1 MVVLLT
7 RHPIYLILM
16 GYAGYSMEE
25 EYLSRCVVDTVRRT
39 VHIYSNEG
47 DKKTVECDTPEE
59 FISVLNYVREHAPVD
74 TVSYVDPI

>member
-1 MVVLLT
+1 MVALLT
-7 RHPIYLILM
+7 RHPICPILM
-16 GYAGYSMEE
+16 GYEGHSMED
-25 EYLSRCVVDTVRRT
+25 EYLSRCVVDTLRRT

-59 FISVLNYVREHAPVD
+59 FMSVLNYVREHAPVD

>member
-1 MVVLLT
+1 
-7 RHPIYLILM
+7 M
-16 GYAGYSMEE
+16 GYAGHSMEE

-59 FISVLNYVREHAPVD
+59 FISVLNYVREHATVD

>member
-1 MVVLLT
+1 MTNSPLYSIIVRYA
-7 RHPIYLILM
+7 RH
-16 GYAGYSMEE
+16 SMEE

-39 VHIYSNEG
+39 VPIYSNEG